1 MSDTRSDYRIL
12 VAEHALGMLESVI
25 RAKKLPIPVNWKKA
39 QELHSQTRSVLMQIK
54 FSFMPPTMLA
64 HSELAKRL
72 QELTRELAAV
82 LLPREWLEKTQIDQ
96 KTRRTI
102 AEIKYAIRTLYGLPV
117 RLSLGNDNDPLYA
130 VDIECVEVLSVAK
143 HPNADNLY
151 ITRAKG
157 VFTYTIVTNIKDVRK
172 GDLRAAAILPPVE
185 LRGQLSEAMYCSR
198 GRIEADCSAGKRPPS
213 NEIER
218 GEVEKVVYS
227 IVKGK

>member
-12 VAEHALGMLESVI
+12 VAEHALGMLESII

-39 QELHSQTRSVLMQIK
+39 LELHGEVRSTLMQIK

-64 HSELAKRL
+64 HSEPTKKL
-72 QELTRELAAV
+72 QELSRELAAI

-96 KTRRTI
+96 KTRHTI
-102 AEIKYAIRTLYGLPV
+102 AEIKYAIRTLYGLPA
-117 RLSLGNDNDPLYA
+117 RLSLGDDNDPLYA

-151 ITRAKG
+151 ITRARG
-157 VFTYTIVTNIKDVRK
+157 IFTYTIVTNLKDVRK
-172 GDLRAAAILPPVE
+172 GDLRAAAILPPAE

-198 GRIEADCSAGKRPPS
+198 GRIEAGCTVGRRPPV
-213 NEIER
+213 NEVER
-218 GEVEKVVYS
+218 SEVEKIIYS
-227 IVKGK
+227 IVKGR

>member
-1 MSDTRSDYRIL
+1 VSDTRNDYRIL
-12 VAEHALGMLESVI
+12 VAEHALGLLDSII

-39 QELHSQTRSVLMQIK
+39 QEIHGEARSTLMQMK

-64 HSELAKRL
+64 HSDPAKRL
-72 QELTRELAAV
+72 QELARELAAV

-96 KTRRTI
+96 RTRHTI
-102 AEIKYAIRTLYGLPV
+102 AEIKYAIRTLYGLPA
-117 RLSLGNDNDPLYA
+117 RLSLGDDNDPLYA
-130 VDIECVEVLSVAK
+130 VDIECVEVLSVSK

-151 ITRAKG
+151 ITRARG

-198 GRIEADCSAGKRPPS
+198 GKIEGCTAGKRPPAS
-213 NEIER
+213 EIER
-218 GEVEKVVYS
+218 SEVERIIYG
-227 IVKGK
+227 IVKGR